1 MGGFVASACEGEGCK
16 GLREKEKG
24 KAIIVRGY
32 DRKEICPKCLI
43 ASPDFDM
50 KGEIKP

>member
-1 MGGFVASACEGEGCK
+1 MGGYIAASCQGEGCK
-16 GLREKEKG
+16 GLKERDRG
-24 KAIIVRGY
+24 KALCIVGFSK
-32 DRKEICPKCLI
+32 KEICPKCLI